1 MGALTAGLTFLTAA
15 LTSFAIG
22 GIVRRTAIRVGA
34 VVPPRPDRWHRHPT
48 PTFGGIGIVAGIAA
62 GAAAGGALTTTAAAP
77 ILAVV
82 AALFVIGWYDDVAP
96 LSALAKMV
104 NSLAVAAFFVLA
116 LTTFRSTPAQAALAI
131 VAIVWFGGLDNAV
144 NLLDNMDGLA
154 GGVTAIAA
162 AALAVTFAAEL
173 GPHIVAVPVALAG
186 ALAGF
191 LVWNRHPA
199 RLFMGNCGSLAI
211 GGLVAAAGLT
221 AVARAGT
228 VTSAVAAALI
238 FIVPIVDT
246 TFVVLL
252 RRLAGRSTTRGN
264 VDHISHRLVAAGF
277 SEPGA
282 VGLLYAIGAL
292 GAAAGYSIHVYGVAA
307 WPLAAAVA
315 IGVLMM
321 ALYLARQPAYAGQDF
336 QALQAA
342 PFAPILADLTFR
354 WHAGEVLLDL
364 VLIATSYYAAYRLRF
379 EGDALATF
387 LPGYALS
394 LPAILGCQLAALYVS
409 GLYSRMWTTFGL
421 HDVSTVLRGVAAGM
435 VLSVLSVTYLF
446 KFERFSRGVFLID
459 AVLLTA
465 AILATRSS
473 FRIFGRIAARSSPHQ
488 TRVAIYGAGARG
500 QLLVREMMANTGWG
514 RNPVVFIDDDP
525 GKRAQRILGIPVRG
539 AIGELEGVLAG
550 MRVEE
555 VVLSSPAIGDDL
567 EARVRALC
575 GPRDVAVR
583 RLRLEI
589 E

>member
-1 MGALTAGLTFLTAA
+1 MGALTAGLTFLIAA
-15 LTSFAIG
+15 ITSFAVG
-22 GIVRRTAIRVGA
+22 GVVRRTAIRLGA

-48 PTFGGIGIVAGIAA
+48 PTFGGIGIIAGIAV
-62 GAAAGGALTTTAAAP
+62 GAAAGGGMTTAAAP
-77 ILAVV
+77 ILAAV
-82 AALFVIGWYDDVAP
+82 AALFVIGYYDDLAP

-116 LTTFRSTPAQAALAI
+116 LTTVRSTPAQAALAI
-131 VAIVWFGGLDNAV
+131 AAIVWFGGLDNAV

-154 GGVTAIAA
+154 GGVVAIAA
-162 AALAVTFAAEL
+162 AALALTFFSEL
-173 GPHIVAVPVALAG
+173 GPHVVAVPVALAG
-186 ALAGF
+186 ALVGF
-191 LVWNRHPA
+191 LGWNRHPA
-199 RLFMGNCGSLAI
+199 KLFMGNCGSLAI
-211 GGLVAAAGLT
+211 GGLVAATGLT

-228 VTSAVAAALI
+228 VTSAVAVALI
-238 FIVPIVDT
+238 FIVPLVDT

-264 VDHISHRLVAAGF
+264 VDHMSHRLVAAGF

-292 GAAAGYSIHVYGVAA
+292 GAAAGYSIHVYGVSA

-321 ALYLARQPAYAGQDF
+321 ALYLARLPAYAGQDF

-342 PFAPILADLTFR
+342 PFAPMLADLTFR

-364 VLIATSYYAAYRLRF
+364 VLIAISYYAAYRLRF
-379 EGDALATF
+379 EGEALATF
-387 LPGYALS
+387 LPGFAMS

-421 HDVSTVLRGVAAGM
+421 HDVSTVLRGVAAGS
-435 VLSVLSVTYLF
+435 VFSVLSVTYLF
-446 KFERFSRGVFLID
+446 KFERFSRGVFVID

-500 QLLVREMMANTGWG
+500 QLLVREMMASGTWG
-514 RNPVVFIDDDP
+514 RNPVVFIDDDAA
-525 GKRAQRILGIPVRG
+525 KRGQRIMGIPVKG
-539 AIGELEGVLAG
+539 TIEELAAVMARL
-550 MRVEE
+550 RIEE
-555 VVLSSPAIGDDL
+555 VVLSSPAIGDDV

-575 GPRDVAVR
+575 APREVAVR
-583 RLRLEI
+583 RLRLDI